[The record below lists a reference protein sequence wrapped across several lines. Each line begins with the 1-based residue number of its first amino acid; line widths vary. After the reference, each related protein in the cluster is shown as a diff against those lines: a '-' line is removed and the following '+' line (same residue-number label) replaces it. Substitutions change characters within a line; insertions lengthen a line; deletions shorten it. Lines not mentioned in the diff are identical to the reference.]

1 MDHDETEVRTG
12 MAICVAII
20 AGLIFMAGA
29 ACGSVLTVILWGLW

>member
-1 MDHDETEVRTG
+1 MDHDELEVHTG
-12 MAICVAII
+12 MVICVAII

>member
-1 MDHDETEVRTG
+1 MDFDETEVHTG

-29 ACGSVLTVILWGLW
+29 ALGSVLAVILWGL

>member
-1 MDHDETEVRTG
+1 MDNDEPEVHTG

-29 ACGSVLTVILWGLW
+29 ACGSVLTVVLWGLW

>member
-1 MDHDETEVRTG
+1 MDHDEPEVNAG

-29 ACGSVLTVILWGLW
+29 ACGSVLTVVLWGLW